1 MAKLRRLSG
10 KEMLRF
16 LEREGFAL
24 IRVRGSHH
32 LLRRGG
38 TTTIVPIHG
47 NRSLKT
53 GTLRKILRE
62 IDMTPAEFA
71 QRFAK

>member
-1 MAKLRRLSG
+1 
-10 KEMLRF
+10 MLRF

-32 LLRRGG
+32 LLRRGD
-38 TTTIVPIHG
+38 TTAIVPIHG
-47 NRSLKT
+47 NRSLKI
-53 GTLRKILRE
+53 GTLRKMLRE
-62 IDMTPAEFA
+62 IGMTPAEFA